1 MDTGSTPVRSTRK
14 VPYLRH
20 FLNFVL
26 HFVLHKQVKLLFRFR
41 TILVACDMG
50 DNGLSWFTGLSMIGT
65 IAVYGLNIV
74 NAFRGFDRQEGEK
87 LAFYDMLIKLIHIP
101 FYILVFVL
109 GMLLAAVMVVPIFVM
124 LTPFLILMLAIG
136 DFFLMITSSMY
147 GISAA
152 LRLGKTGEI
161 SKTASVIYFML
172 HFFFV
177 ADVISAILLY
187 RSAKKR
193 KEAHLLKILR
203 YFNA

>member
-1 MDTGSTPVRSTRK
+1 MKKLRKILPV
-14 VPYLRH
+14 VLMVWPYLFVIG
-20 FLNFVL
+20 FLA
-26 HFVLHKQVKLLFRFR
+26 
-41 TILVACDMG
+41 ACDMG

-124 LTPFLILMLAIG
+124 LTPFLILLLAIG

-161 SKTASVIYFML
+161 SKTASVVYFIL

-187 RSAKKR
+187 RSAKK
-193 KEAHLLKILR
+193 KKKTDTSLKDSPL
-203 YFNA
+203 F

>member
-1 MDTGSTPVRSTRK
+1 MSQKVQSIVNTGVMRLNLTGSTPVRSTRK

-74 NAFRGFDRQEGEK
+74 NAFRGFDKQEGEK

-136 DFFLMITSSMY
+136 DFS
-147 GISAA
+147 
-152 LRLGKTGEI
+152 
-161 SKTASVIYFML
+161 
-172 HFFFV
+172 
-177 ADVISAILLY
+177 
-187 RSAKKR
+187 
-193 KEAHLLKILR
+193 
-203 YFNA
+203 